1 MLLTEGITSTNVIE
15 IVQLRC
21 KLSEYSRLF

>member
-1 MLLTEGITSTNVIE
+1 MLLIEGITSTNVIE
-15 IVQLRC
+15 IVQLRR